1 MTSRGLFITFEGNE
15 GSGKSTQMRML
26 VERLR
31 AAGHDVLES
40 QEPGGSPIGQKIRA
54 VLLDPAN
61 TELSA
66 TAEMLL
72 MFAARAQ
79 NVDQWIRPALAK
91 GTIVVSDRF
100 TDSTLAYQGAGR
112 GLGAEVV
119 LEVDR
124 VACRG
129 LVPDLTICVDIDVEE
144 GLQRAHSRNRETD
157 ATETRLDEEEVGFY
171 KKARA
176 AYHRLAEEESSR
188 FKLVDGS
195 PAPDAVAAEVWKLV
209 ADRLSGVVG

>member
-1 MTSRGLFITFEGNE
+1 MTKRGLFITFEGNE
-15 GSGKSTQMRML
+15 GSGKSTQMRIL

-31 AAGHDVLES
+31 AEGYNVLES
-40 QEPGGSPIGQKIRA
+40 QEPGGSPIGLKIRSL
-54 VLLDPAN
+54 LLDPAN
-61 TELSA
+61 HEMSPT
-66 TAEMLL
+66 TEMLL

-79 NVDQWIRPALAK
+79 NVDQWIRPALAA

-112 GLGAEVV
+112 GLGSEVV

-144 GLQRAHSRNRETD
+144 GLQRAHSRNRQSETN
-157 ATETRLDEEEVGFY
+157 ETRLDEETVDFY

-176 AYHRLAEEESSR
+176 AYHRLAEEDGSR
-188 FKLVDGS
+188 FVLVDGS
-195 PAPDAVAAEVWKLV
+195 PDPETVAGAVWTVVSE
-209 ADRLSGVVG
+209 RLNRAR

>member
-1 MTSRGLFITFEGNE
+1 MTKRGLFITFEGNE
-15 GSGKSTQMRML
+15 GSGKSTQMRIL

-31 AAGHDVLES
+31 NEGYAVLES
-40 QEPGGSPIGQKIRA
+40 QEPGGSPIGLKIRSL
-54 VLLDPAN
+54 LLDPAN
-61 TELSA
+61 HEMSPT
-66 TAEMLL
+66 TEMLL

-79 NVDQWIRPALAK
+79 NVDQWIRPALAA

-119 LEVDR
+119 LDIDR

-144 GLQRAHSRNRETD
+144 GLQRAHSRNRQNETN
-157 ATETRLDEEEVGFY
+157 ETRLDEETVEFY
-171 KKARA
+171 RKARA
-176 AYHRLAEEESSR
+176 AYHRLAEDDASR
-188 FKLVDGS
+188 FKLVNGS
-195 PAPDAVAAEVWKLV
+195 PSQETVAEAVWELV
-209 ADRLSGVVG
+209 SQRLSRAQ

>member
-1 MTSRGLFITFEGNE
+1 MTKRGLFITFEGNE
-15 GSGKSTQMRML
+15 GSGKSTQMRIL

-31 AAGHDVLES
+31 NEGYAVLES
-40 QEPGGSPIGQKIRA
+40 QEPGGSPIGLKIRSL
-54 VLLDPAN
+54 LLDPAN
-61 TELSA
+61 HEMSPT
-66 TAEMLL
+66 TEMLL

-79 NVDQWIRPALAK
+79 NVDQWIRPALAA

-119 LEVDR
+119 LDIDR

-144 GLQRAHSRNRETD
+144 GLQRAHSRNRQNETN
-157 ATETRLDEEEVGFY
+157 ETRLDEETVEFY
-171 KKARA
+171 RKARA
-176 AYHRLAEEESSR
+176 AYHRLAEDDASR
-188 FKLVDGS
+188 FKLVNGS
-195 PAPDAVAAEVWKLV
+195 PSQETVAEAVWELV
-209 ADRLSGVVG
+209 SRRLSRAH

>member
-1 MTSRGLFITFEGNE
+1 LSTINRGLFITFEGNE

-31 AAGHDVLES
+31 ADGFEVLES

-61 TELSA
+61 KEMSP

-79 NVDQWIRPALAK
+79 NVDQWILPALAA
-91 GTIVVSDRF
+91 GRIVVSDRF

-112 GLGAEVV
+112 GLGAETV

-124 VACRG
+124 IACRG
-129 LVPDLTICVDIDVEE
+129 LIPDLTICVDIDVED
-144 GLQRAHSRNRETD
+144 GLRRAHARNKQLD
-157 ATETRLDEEEVGFY
+157 SSETRLDEETVEFY
-171 KKARA
+171 RKARA
-176 AYHRLAEEESSR
+176 AYHRLAEDESGR
-188 FKLVDGS
+188 FKLIDGS
-195 PAPDAVAAEVWKLV
+195 PAPGVVAKAVWEAVAE
-209 ADRLSGVVG
+209 RLR

>member
-1 MTSRGLFITFEGNE
+1 MTKRGLFITFEGNE
-15 GSGKSTQMRML
+15 GSGKSTQMRIL

-31 AAGHDVLES
+31 SEGYNVLES
-40 QEPGGSPIGQKIRA
+40 QEPGGSPIGLKIRSL
-54 VLLDPAN
+54 LLDPAN
-61 TELSA
+61 HEMSPT
-66 TAEMLL
+66 TEMLL

-79 NVDQWIRPALAK
+79 NVDQWIRPALAA

-112 GLGAEVV
+112 GLGSEVV

-144 GLQRAHSRNRETD
+144 GLQRAHSRNRQSETN
-157 ATETRLDEEEVGFY
+157 ETRLDEETVDFY

-176 AYHRLAEEESSR
+176 AYHRLAEEDGSR
-188 FKLVDGS
+188 FVLVDGS
-195 PAPDAVAAEVWKLV
+195 PDPETVAGAVWTVVSE
-209 ADRLSGVVG
+209 RLNRAR

>member
-1 MTSRGLFITFEGNE
+1 MTKRGLFITFEGNE
-15 GSGKSTQMRML
+15 GSGKSTQMRIL

-31 AAGHDVLES
+31 SEGYNVLES
-40 QEPGGSPIGQKIRA
+40 QEPGGSPIGLKIRSL
-54 VLLDPAN
+54 LLDPAN
-61 TELSA
+61 HEMSPT
-66 TAEMLL
+66 TEMLL

-79 NVDQWIRPALAK
+79 NVDQWIRPALAA

-112 GLGAEVV
+112 GLGSEVV

-144 GLQRAHSRNRETD
+144 GLQRAHSRNRQSETN
-157 ATETRLDEEEVGFY
+157 ETRLDEETVDFY
-171 KKARA
+171 KKARS
-176 AYHRLAEEESSR
+176 AYHRLAEEDGSR
-188 FKLVDGS
+188 FVLVDGS
-195 PAPDAVAAEVWKLV
+195 PDQETVAKAVWTVVSE
-209 ADRLSGVVG
+209 RLNRAR

>member
-1 MTSRGLFITFEGNE
+1 MSTINRGLFITFEGNE

-31 AAGHDVLES
+31 ADGFEVLES

-61 TELSA
+61 KEMSP

-79 NVDQWIRPALAK
+79 NVDQWILPALAA
-91 GTIVVSDRF
+91 GRIVVSDRF

-112 GLGAEVV
+112 GLGAETV

-124 VACRG
+124 IACRG
-129 LVPDLTICVDIDVEE
+129 LIPDLTICVDIDVED
-144 GLQRAHSRNRETD
+144 GLRRAHARNKQLD
-157 ATETRLDEEEVGFY
+157 SSETRLDEETVEFY
-171 KKARA
+171 RKARA
-176 AYHRLAEEESSR
+176 AYHRLAEDESGR
-188 FKLVDGS
+188 FKLIDGS
-195 PAPDAVAAEVWKLV
+195 PAPGVVAKAVWEAVAE
-209 ADRLSGVVG
+209 RLR

>member
-1 MTSRGLFITFEGNE
+1 MTERRRGLFITFEGNE
-15 GSGKSTQMRML
+15 GSGKSTQARVL
-26 VERLR
+26 AERLR
-31 AAGHDVLES
+31 AEGFTVLES
-40 QEPGGSPIGQKIRA
+40 QEPGGSPIGLKIRS

-61 TELSA
+61 RDLSP

-79 NVDQWIRPALAK
+79 NVDQWILPALAA

-129 LVPDLTICVDIDVEE
+129 LVPDLTICVDIDVEA
-144 GLQRAHSRNRETD
+144 GLRRAHSRNAAESSN
-157 ATETRLDEEEVGFY
+157 ETRLDEEEVDFY
-171 KKARA
+171 RKARA
-176 AYHRLAEEESSR
+176 EYFRLAEEEPKR
-188 FKLVDGS
+188 FKLVDGT
-195 PAPDAVAAEVWKLV
+195 PDLETVAREVWGIV
-209 ADRLSGVVG
+209 APLLQT

>member
-1 MTSRGLFITFEGNE
+1 MTKRGLFITFEGNE
-15 GSGKSTQMRML
+15 GSGKSTQMRIL

-31 AAGHDVLES
+31 AESYNVLES
-40 QEPGGSPIGQKIRA
+40 QEPGGSPIGLKIRSL
-54 VLLDPAN
+54 LLDPAN
-61 TELSA
+61 HEMSPT
-66 TAEMLL
+66 TEMLL

-79 NVDQWIRPALAK
+79 NVDQWIRPALAA

-144 GLQRAHSRNRETD
+144 GLQRAHSRNRQSETN
-157 ATETRLDEEEVGFY
+157 ETRLDEETVDFY

-176 AYHRLAEEESSR
+176 AYHRLAEEDGSR
-188 FKLVDGS
+188 FVLVDGS
-195 PAPDAVAAEVWKLV
+195 PDQETVAKAVWTVVSE
-209 ADRLSGVVG
+209 RLNRAR

>member
-1 MTSRGLFITFEGNE
+1 LFITFEGNE
-15 GSGKSTQMRML
+15 GSGKSTQMRIL

-31 AAGHDVLES
+31 AEGYNVLES
-40 QEPGGSPIGQKIRA
+40 QEPGGSPIGLKIRSL
-54 VLLDPAN
+54 LLDPAN
-61 TELSA
+61 HEMSPT
-66 TAEMLL
+66 TEMLL

-79 NVDQWIRPALAK
+79 NVDQWIRPALAA

-112 GLGAEVV
+112 GLGSEVV

-144 GLQRAHSRNRETD
+144 GLRRAHSRNRQTENN
-157 ATETRLDEEEVGFY
+157 ETRLDEETVDFY
-171 KKARA
+171 RKARS
-176 AYHRLAEEESSR
+176 AYHKLAEEDGDR
-188 FKLVDGS
+188 LKLVDGS
-195 PAPDAVAAEVWKLV
+195 PDQETVAKAVWEVV
-209 ADRLSGVVG
+209 SERLNRAR

>member
-1 MTSRGLFITFEGNE
+1 MTKRGLFITFEGNE
-15 GSGKSTQMRML
+15 GSGKSTQMRIL

-31 AAGHDVLES
+31 NEGYAVLES
-40 QEPGGSPIGQKIRA
+40 QEPGGSPIGLKIRSL
-54 VLLDPAN
+54 LLDPAN
-61 TELSA
+61 HEMSPT
-66 TAEMLL
+66 TEMLL

-79 NVDQWIRPALAK
+79 NVDQWIRPALAA

-119 LEVDR
+119 LDIDR

-144 GLQRAHSRNRETD
+144 GLQRAHSRNRQNETN
-157 ATETRLDEEEVGFY
+157 ETRLDEETVEFY
-171 KKARA
+171 RKARA
-176 AYHRLAEEESSR
+176 AYHRLAEDDASR
-188 FKLVDGS
+188 FNLVNGS
-195 PAPDAVAAEVWKLV
+195 PSQETVAEAVWELV
-209 ADRLSGVVG
+209 SQRLSRAQ